1 VAHVPHPQPAFKGI
15 AHRAPADG
23 LPNADRVMEQGLILP
38 CHHAMT
44 ESDAEFVCDVADAF
58 VTR

>member
-1 VAHVPHPQPAFKGI
+1 
-15 AHRAPADG
+15 
-23 LPNADRVMEQGLILP
+23 MEQGLILP